1 MKNNIVTYDFADF
14 GRREI
19 AIAAKLLQAY
29 AHDMQE
35 GDCLSR
41 FGENVKIGFNKN
53 SGYVWLEDEDYNCL
67 MLRDGENLAQWYCLT
82 YQGREGFALDLFE
95 FFENDEIDPEDW
107 EELADILEME
117 GYTNEALQVQDA
129 IEERE
134 WGKR

>member
-19 AIAAKLLQAY
+19 AIVSKLLQAY

-35 GDCLSR
+35 GNCLSR
-41 FGENVKIGFNKN
+41 FGRSVKVGVNKN
-53 SGYVWLEDEDYNCL
+53 SGKVWLEDEDYNCI
-67 MLRDGENLAQWYCLT
+67 MLNDDDNLVQWYFLS
-82 YQGREGFALDLFE
+82 YQGREGFALTLYKYFSD
-95 FFENDEIDPEDW
+95 DEIDPEDW
-107 EELADILEME
+107 EELADILEQE
-117 GYTNEALQVQDA
+117 GYTNEAMQVQDA